1 MKNELLLRII
11 TSIIILPISL
21 FLIFKGEIFFIIF
34 LSIIGII
41 LIKEWT
47 SVNNKKSLPINLI
60 GFFYISI
67 SLTSI
72 YFLRGDNIYQFHI
85 FIWILFILFTKN
97 LLRTTV
103 IIYICMVLLFITED
117 YINYYTN
124 MKNKERVEKLTK
136 ISTALKYIILFLII
150 IGHILYVLK
159 QKNNFGNDFN
169 IIKLYRGTKCI
180 LI

>member
-1 MKNELLLRII
+1 MFDIKDIANTTPFLFILTATILTNYAQEVLGCKIQNI
-11 TSIIILPISL
+11 FSINPYLKHIVLI
-21 FLIFKGEIFFIIF
+21 FLIYTTLTFVDKKTTPKNHFI
-34 LSIIGII
+34 
-41 LIKEWT
+41 
-47 SVNNKKSLPINLI
+47 KS
-60 GFFYISI
+60 
-67 SLTSI
+67 
-72 YFLRGDNIYQFHI
+72 I

-97 LLRTTV
+97 LLRTTI

-124 MKNKERVEKLTK
+124 MKNNEKVEKLTK

-159 QKNNFGNDFN
+159 QKNNFGKDFN

-180 LI
+180 LV

>member
-1 MKNELLLRII
+1 
-11 TSIIILPISL
+11 
-21 FLIFKGEIFFIIF
+21 
-34 LSIIGII
+34 
-41 LIKEWT
+41 
-47 SVNNKKSLPINLI
+47 
-60 GFFYISI
+60 
-67 SLTSI
+67 
-72 YFLRGDNIYQFHI
+72 
-85 FIWILFILFTKN
+85 
-97 LLRTTV
+97 
-103 IIYICMVLLFITED
+103 MVLLFITED